1 VLSSSAT
8 NGNSDEINT
17 RITRQ
22 QLRMCDRVGEHLMQN
37 IFLLRL
43 SFERLSFPLMLRGLV
58 AALLAAIGIA
68 NATLIFLNESTSLGE
83 QILNTSVFE

>member
-1 VLSSSAT
+1 
-8 NGNSDEINT
+8 
-17 RITRQ
+17 
-22 QLRMCDRVGEHLMQN
+22 MCDRVGEHLMQN